1 MAGVFRSDRAE
12 ADLVDILVY
21 LRARD
26 QNASDRF
33 ETEFEARCH
42 VLAQFPLI
50 GRSREDLARSLRS
63 SVVSPYVI
71 FYRPREDGIEIIR
84 VLHGA
89 RDLSSAF
96 D

>member
-1 MAGVFRSDRAE
+1 MASVFRSNQAE

-21 LRARD
+21 LRMRN
-26 QNASDRF
+26 QNAGDRF
-33 ETEFEARCH
+33 ESELEAKCH

-50 GRSREDLARSLRS
+50 GRSREDLAPSLRS